1 MIFSRFPSYA
11 HYDELPPIVTEYQ
24 NFDSLLIPRTHSSR
38 NVSDTYYI
46 NKDVLLRTHT
56 SAHQA
61 QLIKAGVENDNSIIE
76 KNKNLLIKGKKENI
90 NRRFLAAA
98 DVYRRDEIDS
108 SHYPIF
114 HQMEGVTLFSK
125 ENFYQEIE
133 KSRNDRNEFRTISS
147 SDGFGK
153 AKLIVETVDDT
164 AVTDSN
170 PFQSVHKPEE
180 IKLLIEDMKE
190 TMNDM
195 VSHILSHAM
204 KPPTGSEKEL
214 TGSSSEDNKLKVRW
228 IEAYFPFTSPSWE
241 LEVWWNNEWLEI
253 CGCGIMRDELLVK
266 SGAGDKLGWAF
277 GFGLDRLAMI
287 LFGIPDIRLFWSSDK
302 RFLNQFSPGKISQFK
317 PFSKY
322 SSCFKDVSFW
332 TAPVT
337 EKIVLDVKKDE
348 DSDKNI
354 GTVFFENDLMDIVR
368 EVAGDLVDN
377 VTLVDKFVNPKT
389 NRTSLCYRIN
399 YCAMDR

>member
-1 MIFSRFPSYA
+1 M
-11 HYDELPPIVTEYQ
+11 
-24 NFDSLLIPRTHSSR
+24 
-38 NVSDTYYI
+38 
-46 NKDVLLRTHT
+46 
-56 SAHQA
+56 
-61 QLIKAGVENDNSIIE
+61 IKAGVDKDSSLIKLN
-76 KNKNLLIKGKKENI
+76 KNKLLDSSGNTNI
-90 NRRFLAAA
+90 NNRFLISA

-125 ENFYQEIE
+125 KNFMDEITE
-133 KSRNDRNEFRTISS
+133 SKKKREEFRKESNS
-147 SDGFGK
+147 LLESDPKSNK
-153 AKLIVETVDDT
+153 ARLVVETVDDT
-164 AVTDSN
+164 IVTESN
-170 PFQSVHKPEE
+170 PFQSVHNPKE
-180 IKLLIEDMKE
+180 IALLIEDMKE

-195 VSHILSHAM
+195 ISHVLSQA
-204 KPPTGSEKEL
+204 TNSSSSV
-214 TGSSSEDNKLKVRW
+214 TNSSSESNKLKIRW

-241 LEVWWNNEWLEI
+241 CEVWWNNEWLEI
-253 CGCGIMRDELLVK
+253 CGCGIMRDELLTH
-266 SGAGDKLGWAF
+266 SGAEDKLGWAF

-287 LFGIPDIRLFWSSDK
+287 LFGIPDIRLFWSTDS
-302 RFLNQFSPGKISQFK
+302 RFLNQFTPGIISQFK

-332 TAPVT
+332 TDPTSETVET
-337 EKIVLDVKKDE
+337 NSKLDE
-348 DSDKNI
+348 DSGKNI

-399 YCAMDR
+399 YCAMDRNLTNEEINELQESVRNELSKRLKIELR